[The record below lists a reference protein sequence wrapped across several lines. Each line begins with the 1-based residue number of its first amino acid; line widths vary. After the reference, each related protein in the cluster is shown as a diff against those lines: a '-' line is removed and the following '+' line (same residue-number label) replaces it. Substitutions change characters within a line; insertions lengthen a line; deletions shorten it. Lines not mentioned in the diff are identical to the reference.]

1 MRRLVPAVLLLLAVL
16 VAVLVA
22 GCGGSAGGS
31 SSTTGRNGAE
41 EAWAAEVT
49 AVMSHVGED
58 LEALQGEFN
67 SLPPKQSAGEA
78 MYARFSAK
86 VTALAA
92 EVEAIEAPAECAAL
106 KRKIVDLT
114 NQVAAFAT
122 ELGDQKSMTLSQYG
136 AFAHNKI
143 DAISPTLEVLAE
155 TSAAPRC

>member
-1 MRRLVPAVLLLLAVL
+1 VRDIRRLVLAAFLVLAVL
-16 VAVLVA
+16 VV
-22 GCGGSAGGS
+22 GCGGGAGGS
-31 SSTTGRNGAE
+31 STTTGRNGAE

-49 AVMSHVGED
+49 AVMSHVGQD

-67 SLPPKQSAGEA
+67 TLPRKQSTGEA
-78 MYARFSAK
+78 MYMGFSDK
-86 VTALAA
+86 VEGLAA

-114 NQVAAFAT
+114 NQVAAFAR

-143 DAISPTLEVLAE
+143 DEISPTLEVLAE

>member
-1 MRRLVPAVLLLLAVL
+1 MRRLLPAVLILLAV
-16 VAVLVA
+16 VVT

-31 SSTTGRNGAE
+31 STSTGRSGPE

-49 AVMSHVGED
+49 AVMSHVGGD

-67 SLPPKQSAGEA
+67 TLPRKQSTGEA
-78 MYARFSAK
+78 MYMGFSDK
-86 VTALAA
+86 VEGLAA

-114 NQVAAFAT
+114 HQVAAFAR

-136 AFAHNKI
+136 AFANNKI
-143 DAISPTLEVLAE
+143 DEISPTLEVLAE